1 MVDTNIHSMTTRS
14 KNKLLDKPNKPKKK
28 GNYGGKGNDDI
39 DENGNISNL
48 IDYECNEPLDTN
60 ALNSEINRVKPIE
73 VTSEFEYNIV
83 SFDLNKALKV
93 NSTHNIL
100 LLESDSLVIP
110 KTLDVVFVTGSLYNF
125 DDANGISV
133 PFLATKR
140 ANYYVNNF
148 AGGYSKSND
157 KNRTV
162 VVYPNG
168 SVKKSVNYGL
178 FTFSPKVTKGSTIKL
193 MSKEEVKKIESLP
206 LDWNQVIEGTMV
218 KITGVMSL
226 YLLINRIQGSF

>member
-1 MVDTNIHSMTTRS
+1 M
-14 KNKLLDKPNKPKKK
+14 
-28 GNYGGKGNDDI
+28 
-39 DENGNISNL
+39 
-48 IDYECNEPLDTN
+48 
-60 ALNSEINRVKPIE
+60 
-73 VTSEFEYNIV
+73 
-83 SFDLNKALKV
+83 
-93 NSTHNIL
+93 
-100 LLESDSLVIP
+100 
-110 KTLDVVFVTGSLYNF
+110 FVTGSLYNF

-133 PFLATKR
+133 PFLGTKR

-178 FTFSPKVTKGSTIKL
+178 FTLSPKVTKGSTIKL

-206 LDWNQVIEGTMV
+206 VDWNQVIEGTMV